1 MPKIILVFIAV
12 EWPLF
17 MRRKMLYGLSKSAR
31 KYGSL
36 IVAVNRPLCPI
47 TTLLRNPRRFVR
59 LFGSERLE
67 QLDENMYL
75 FSPRYILHD
84 HIARR
89 FPFIVELN
97 LNSLRRSY
105 RKLSRRLRID
115 EPNPAVWFYYP
126 QQSYVTRLFPES
138 LRVYELYDNLS
149 DIFGRGNQLL
159 QNLERQIR
167 GDVDILLTTSH
178 ALHKTYGPNYPNA
191 IPFGNGL
198 DRDSL
203 NKLADDKTPA
213 IPEIMSIDSPR
224 IGYAGII
231 SERICWDVIG
241 ELARKNSDWNFV
253 FAGPTANSA
262 AILPMKKFTNIHF
275 VGSFPQSQVPSVLKS
290 FDVGLMPYLDT
301 EFFHRSNP
309 LKFYEYAAAGLPS
322 VSSEIEEL
330 KLFSE
335 ELVTVAGADPQ
346 HWQNAIERYLRAD
359 RKHIK
364 RIGAE
369 VAGRFVWEN
378 MTDDLLNKI
387 ESLHEKRPVSAAPQ
401 N

>member
-17 MRRKMLYGLSKSAR
+17 MRRKMLYGLSKSAK

-36 IVAVNRPLCPI
+36 VVAVSRPLCPF
-47 TTLLRNPRRFVR
+47 TTLFKKPKRFAQ
-59 LFGSERLE
+59 LFGPERLE
-67 QLDENMYL
+67 QLDENMYM

-89 FPFIVELN
+89 FPFLVERN

-105 RKLSRRLRID
+105 KKLARRLNVD

-126 QQSYVTRLFPES
+126 QQSYVTKLFPES
-138 LRVYELYDNLS
+138 LRIFELKDNLS
-149 DIFGRGNQLL
+149 GIFKNGDPLL
-159 QNLERQIR
+159 QDLERQIR

-178 ALHKTYGPNYPNA
+178 ALHKTHGPNYPDA
-191 IPFGNGL
+191 IHFGNGL
-198 DRDSL
+198 DRDSFD
-203 NKLADDKTPA
+203 KLTDDKTPT
-213 IPEIMSIDSPR
+213 IPKIMSIDSPR

-231 SERICWDVIG
+231 SERIYWDVVRA
-241 ELARKNSDWNFV
+241 LAEKNPNWNFV
-253 FAGPTANSA
+253 FAGPIANPDT
-262 AILPMKKFTNIHF
+262 ILPVKNFKNIHF
-275 VGSFPQSQVPSVLKS
+275 VGSFPHTQVPSVLKS
-290 FDVGLMPYLDT
+290 FDIGLMPYLDT

-322 VSSEIEEL
+322 VSSKVEEL

-335 ELVTVAGADPQ
+335 ELVTVAGADPKR
-346 HWQNAIERYLRAD
+346 WQEAIERYLRAD
-359 RKHIK
+359 RKHLK
-364 RIGAE
+364 QIGAE

-378 MTDDLLNKI
+378 MTDDLLSKI
-387 ESLHEKRPVSAAPQ
+387 NLLQEKRLISAKL
-401 N
+401 NS